1 MSRPQRHNCAPGLL
15 HVLRVLHALC
25 NKFDLLIRPCRF
37 VRNIGAICTYAFAG
51 TFVSTV
57 AIAFIM

>member
-1 MSRPQRHNCAPGLL
+1 MSGSWRRDCALTSLHVRSSCAPMQ
-15 HVLRVLHALC
+15 HHDVTVTV
-25 NKFDLLIRPCRF
+25 CRF

>member
-1 MSRPQRHNCAPGLL
+1 VAHGDVTVRLQICMCRAHMHSMQDHG
-15 HVLRVLHALC
+15 VTVTV
-25 NKFDLLIRPCRF
+25 CRF